1 MSFKE
6 NINDPDNAVDNA
18 VDNNSEEIVKDSRA
32 DEEYTDIN
40 EVAENSS
47 DHNFDKKHK
56 MEEIYSTKDKHI
68 KYKRLTPIEAEQA
81 AKRRQKSKEEL
92 IAGKAEIDLYN
103 EDHTLVTLEAEI
115 EDGTIVSDEIIE
127 NLNPVSNI
135 HNIYIQD
142 IDGIDIDLDAN
153 EALRLY
159 EKKANDT
166 SRHDKRSHMQEQLDK
181 SSEQPKYTE
190 QIVSKVP
197 CYRHES
203 KENQIKV
210 KAGRFTDVV
219 ESEYDEYLQSNDPTI
234 SKNYHDLQ
242 KSIGVRQSLLYTLNK
257 LASKGKIGQEK
268 KPEKPKIEQEKAEIR
283 PESKIEK
290 KEIERKI
297 INKPNKPENK
307 ITTSENKKSAKKQSK
322 FKRFFKALGGAF
334 LETFTTKRKS
344 SDKDILQHS
353 AYQTKQDEKYV
364 FSQTKANI
372 KKLSLHFAVFFVI
385 GAIML
390 VLVFVQRSQESK
402 IFESIL
408 PNGALGYCMINL
420 LLLVFCGVLGRAYII
435 NGLKPLKRFK
445 GNCDT
450 LMSLA
455 FIACVLQ
462 GIASLF
468 TAGSFV
474 NNEAHLYGFLAV
486 FALICNTLG
495 RLLSA
500 IRVKKNF
507 AFLTSRSPVYVGKI
521 LNDEEIARRMVS
533 GTTAQKGIVAYQHI
547 TSFLSD
553 FLKISYAPDPSE
565 EASGKLA
572 PITIVSTLFVS
583 ILYTILHPGVQ
594 GAFSVFAVML
604 CISIPFC
611 SLLAGNIPM
620 LLFSSKTLKYNAMV
634 AGYPSIKQFGD
645 TSSVMV
651 SAKELFPKGS
661 IKLEE
666 LKTFLDFRIDEILLS
681 AAVVLKDAGSP
692 LEQLFEDKLKQN
704 SSSLPKVESVLY
716 EEKSGLVGWVNGER
730 VLIGNKTLMKR
741 YHIAMPENIREEY
754 YKKQQKQ
761 IVYIAYSGQ
770 LAAMLVT
777 EYNANQTVQEELQNS
792 EKNGLSFLV
801 GTTDPNVTAD
811 LLAQKFNIFFRSIK
825 ILPNGYANV
834 MDEVT
839 SKVDETSRSYL
850 ATRGAFSSLSR
861 AVSGCIKIKSNMT
874 MGIVLEL
881 FSLILGVIL
890 CATLVLYSSVARLTV
905 LEILVYVLF
914 WLFAT
919 IVAQLIKKP

>member
-6 NINDPDNAVDNA
+6 NIDNQNNTLDNAPDNNDKEIIEAVQDN
-18 VDNNSEEIVKDSRA
+18 
-32 DEEYTDIN
+32 EEYTDIN
-40 EVAENSS
+40 EALENSS

-56 MEEIYSTKDKHI
+56 MEEIYSTKDKHV
-68 KYKRLTPIEAEQA
+68 KYKRQTPIEAEQA

-92 IAGKAEIDLYN
+92 LAGKAEIDLDH
-103 EDHTLVTLEAEI
+103 EDRTLVTLEAEL

-127 NLNPVSNI
+127 NLSPVSNM
-135 HNIYIQD
+135 HNVYVQD
-142 IDGIDIDLDAN
+142 IDGIDVDLDSN

-166 SRHDKRSHMQEQLDK
+166 SRHDKRSHKPDVSYKESLEEQG
-181 SSEQPKYTE
+181 YTE

-197 CYRHES
+197 CYKHES
-203 KENQIKV
+203 KENQIRV

-242 KSIGVRQSLLYTLNK
+242 KSIGIRQSLLYTLSK
-257 LASKGKIGQEK
+257 MASKGKIGQEK
-268 KPEKPKIEQEKAEIR
+268 KPDQLQRKTEKEKTEV
-283 PESKIEK
+283 KIEK
-290 KEIERKI
+290 QEIERKI
-297 INKPNKPENK
+297 TTNPENK
-307 ITTSENKKSAKKQSK
+307 LTSQENNKKPKKPSK
-322 FKRFFKALGGAF
+322 IKRFFKAFGGAF
-334 LETFTTKRKS
+334 LETFTVKRKS
-344 SDKDILQHS
+344 FNKDILRS
-353 AYQTKQDEKYV
+353 SDYETKQDEKYV
-364 FSQTKANI
+364 LSQTKANI
-372 KKLSLHFAVFFVI
+372 KKLSLHLAAFGVI
-385 GAIML
+385 GAVML
-390 VLVFVQRSQESK
+390 ALVFLQRIQKSK
-402 IFESIL
+402 IFENIM
-408 PNGALGYCMINL
+408 PNGALFYCIINL
-420 LLLVFCGVLGRAYII
+420 LLLIICGVVGRAYIF
-435 NGLKPLKRFK
+435 NGIKSLKRLK

-450 LMSLA
+450 LMSLS

-468 TAGSFV
+468 TADSFV

-486 FALICNTLG
+486 FALICNTIG

-500 IRVKKNF
+500 VRVKKNF
-507 AFLTSRSPVYVGKI
+507 AFLTSRSPAYVGKI
-521 LNDEEIARRMVS
+521 LNDEETARRMIS

-565 EASGKLA
+565 EISSKLA
-572 PITIVSTLFVS
+572 PITMVSTLFVS
-583 ILYTILHPGVQ
+583 VLYTILNPSVH
-594 GAFSVFAVML
+594 GAFSVLAVML

-620 LLFSSKTLKYNAMV
+620 LLFSGKTLKYNAMV

-645 TSSVMV
+645 TSSIMV
-651 SAKELFPKGS
+651 SAKELFPQGS

-666 LKTFLDFRIDEILLS
+666 LKTFVEFRTDEILLS
-681 AAVVLKDAGSP
+681 AAVVLKEANSP
-692 LEQLFEDKLKQN
+692 LDQLLYDKIKQN
-704 SSSLPKVESVLY
+704 SSILPKVESVLY

-730 VLIGNKTLMKR
+730 VLIGNKILMKR
-741 YHIAMPENIREEY
+741 YHIKVEENIREEY

-770 LAAMLVT
+770 LAAMLVAD
-777 EYNANQTVQEELQNS
+777 YNASPVIQEALQNG

-801 GTTDPNVTAD
+801 GTTDPNVTAE

-850 ATRGAFSSLSR
+850 ATRGAFSSLSK
-861 AVSGCIKIKSNMT
+861 AVSGCIKLKSNMT

-881 FSLILGVIL
+881 FSLVLGVIL

-905 LEILVYVLF
+905 LEILIYILF

-919 IVAQLIKKP
+919 IITQLIKKP